1 MKKMGIFLMT
11 ALMAVFLCPNANA
24 TIGCTTDDPA
34 PILLEQHDEQP
45 LAKGMSSRG
54 AVITIYVSAKG
65 TWTIIAQP
73 EEEVFCILDMG
84 RKFSPVIS
92 KKKSGSKS

>member
-1 MKKMGIFLMT
+1 LKKMGIFLIT
-11 ALMAVFLCPNANA
+11 ALVAVFLCPNANA

-54 AVITIYVSAKG
+54 AEVTIYVSAEGSWTFVAKVTDPAG
-65 TWTIIAQP
+65 TI
-73 EEEVFCILDMG
+73 FCILDMG
-84 RKFSPVIS
+84 RRFGPVEI
-92 KKKSGSKS
+92 KKKRN

>member
-1 MKKMGIFLMT
+1 VIKTFYFFTAVLMGGFFMS
-11 ALMAVFLCPNANA
+11 NANA
-24 TIGCTTDDPA
+24 TIGCTPDDPA

-54 AVITIYVSAKG
+54 AVITIYVSREG

-73 EEEVFCILDMG
+73 EEKVFCILDMG
-84 RKFSPVIS
+84 RRFGPVEI
-92 KKKSGSKS
+92 KKKRN

>member
-11 ALMAVFLCPNANA
+11 VFMTVFLCPDANA
-24 TIGCTTDDPA
+24 TIGCTPDDPA
-34 PILLEQHDEQP
+34 PILLKKHNEKP

-54 AVITIYVSAKG
+54 ALITIYVSAKG
-65 TWTIIAQP
+65 TWTIIAKVQKD
-73 EEEVFCILDMG
+73 VFCILDMG
-84 RKFSPVIS
+84 GNFAPVIS

>member
-1 MKKMGIFLMT
+1 LVKKLRAIVAAAAVLMGGFFMS
-11 ALMAVFLCPNANA
+11 NANA
-24 TIGCTTDDPA
+24 TIGCTPDDPA

-54 AVITIYVSAKG
+54 AVITIYVSREG

-73 EEEVFCILDMG
+73 EEKVFCILDMG
-84 RKFSPVIS
+84 RRFGPVEI
-92 KKKSGSKS
+92 KKKRN

>member
-1 MKKMGIFLMT
+1 MRHLGIFLMT
-11 ALMAVFLCPNANA
+11 VFMTVFLCPNANA
-24 TIGCTTDDPA
+24 TIGCTSDDPA
-34 PILLEQHDEQP
+34 PILLKKHNEKP

-54 AVITIYVSAKG
+54 ALITIYVSAKG

-92 KKKSGSKS
+92 KKKIRE